1 MDLDHGSGK
10 CSQCI
15 VKAPGIVG
23 ESTSVDDDRI
33 VIVSGSVNGFD
44 DLAFGI
50 ALNIL
55 YRKSDL
61 GSLRSDSLDV
71 FLECGSTINLRFT
84 FTKKVE
90 IRTMNQH
97 ERVHDGD
104 PIS

>member
-1 MDLDHGSGK
+1 M
-10 CSQCI
+10 
-15 VKAPGIVG
+15 G
-23 ESTSVDDDRI
+23 EGTSVDDDRI
-33 VIVSGSVNGFD
+33 VFMSGSMNGFD
-44 DLAFGI
+44 DLALGV

-55 YRKSDL
+55 DRKPDL
-61 GSLRSDSLDV
+61 CCLRSDSLDV
-71 FLECGSTINLRFT
+71 FLECGSTINLWFT